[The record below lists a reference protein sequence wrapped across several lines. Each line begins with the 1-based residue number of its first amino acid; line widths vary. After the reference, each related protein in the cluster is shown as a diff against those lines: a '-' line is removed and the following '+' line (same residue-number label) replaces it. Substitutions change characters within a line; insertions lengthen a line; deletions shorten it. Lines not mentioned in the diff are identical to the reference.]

1 MTVSFGMPQVSH
13 RSVPSATLWKFKLHH
28 YPQCG
33 KDDRPSHRVHY
44 LEEQEIALKHPS
56 TDYGCE
62 LRNLVGKASQ
72 IRFNMLHPME

>member
-1 MTVSFGMPQVSH
+1 
-13 RSVPSATLWKFKLHH
+13 
-28 YPQCG
+28 
-33 KDDRPSHRVHY
+33 VHY